1 MTQQPVVVGIDGS
14 QDSLTAL
21 AWAAAA
27 AAAQHAPLTV
37 VHAVPDEEG
46 EVRTST
52 SPEEAGEVLAAA
64 AEQVAAAHPEVVPT
78 LVQHPGSPVESLLE
92 VGHDAA
98 FVVVGSRGLGGFA
111 GLLLGSTPMQVVPHA
126 RCPVVVVR
134 PAPEPEP
141 TLTGEVVVGYDGSPA
156 AAAAAAFGFW
166 HAAAT
171 GGTVRVVEVGA
182 HVEHTGEV
190 DVAGLPLGS
199 PQATFWA
206 PVRVVAEQYPDVPV
220 GYESVAGRPA
230 RALVE
235 RGEGCALLVLGT
247 RGLGGFRGLLQ
258 GSVSQQ
264 VLHHASVPVAMVRLA
279 TDEE

>member
-1 MTQQPVVVGIDGS
+1 VTEQPVVVGIDGS
-14 QDSLTAL
+14 EDSLTAL
-21 AWAAAA
+21 RWAAAVA
-27 AAAQHAPLTV
+27 ALQHAPLRV

-46 EVRTST
+46 EVRVST
-52 SPEEAGEVLAAA
+52 SPAESGEVLTAAA
-64 AEQVAAAHPEVVPT
+64 AVVAASHPEVT
-78 LVQHPGSPVESLLE
+78 TALVQHPGSPVQSLLDLGE
-92 VGHDAA
+92 DAA

-134 PAPEPEP
+134 PTPEP
-141 TLTGEVVVGYDGSPA
+141 TVHGEVVVGYDGSPA

-171 GGTVRVVEVGA
+171 GGTVSVVEVGA
-182 HVEHTGEV
+182 HVEHTGAV
-190 DVAGLPLGS
+190 DVTALPLGS
-199 PQATFWA
+199 PEATFWA
-206 PVRVVAEQYPDVPV
+206 PVRVVAEEYPAVPV
-220 GYESVAGRPA
+220 AYEAVQGRPA

-264 VLHHASVPVAMVRLA
+264 VLHHALVPVAMVRLA

>member
-14 QDSLTAL
+14 TDSMTAL
-21 AWAAAA
+21 RWAAAV

-37 VHAVPDEEG
+37 VHAVPNEEG
-46 EVRTST
+46 DVVIST
-52 SPEEAGEVLAAA
+52 SPEDAGEVLAAA
-64 AEQVAAAHPEVVPT
+64 AAEVAATHPDVT
-78 LVQHPGSPVESLLE
+78 ASLVQHPGSPVEALLDLGAE
-92 VGHDAA
+92 AA
-98 FVVVGSRGLGGFA
+98 VVVVGSRGLGGFA

-134 PAPEPEP
+134 PTPEPR
-141 TLTGEVVVGYDGSPA
+141 LSGEVVVGYDGSPA

-171 GGTVRVVEVGA
+171 EAAVRVVEVGR

-190 DVAGLPLGS
+190 DVDALPLGS
-199 PQATFWA
+199 PEATFWA
-206 PVRVVAEQYPDVPV
+206 PVRVVAEEYPTVPV
-220 GYESVAGRPA
+220 RYESVEGRPA

-235 RGEGCALLVLGT
+235 RGEGCVLLVLGT

-264 VLHHASVPVAMVRLA
+264 VLHHATGPVAMVRLA
-279 TDEE
+279 HEEE